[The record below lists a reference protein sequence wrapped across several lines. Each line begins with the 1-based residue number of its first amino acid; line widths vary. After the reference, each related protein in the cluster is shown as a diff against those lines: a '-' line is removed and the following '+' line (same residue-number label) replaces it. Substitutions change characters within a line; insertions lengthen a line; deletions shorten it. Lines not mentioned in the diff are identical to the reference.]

1 MKKENI
7 LYLMR
12 STTSKTFYYVLIL
25 LLNDEMSETYSLL
38 YTIWLAEN
46 MIITL
51 HCFYYICY
59 SKKSKYPLFILKNVI
74 RTGTPK
80 QAID

>member
-25 LLNDEMSETYSLL
+25 LSNDEMSETYSLL
-38 YTIWLAEN
+38 HTI
-46 MIITL
+46 
-51 HCFYYICY
+51 
-59 SKKSKYPLFILKNVI
+59 
-74 RTGTPK
+74 
-80 QAID
+80 

>member
-25 LLNDEMSETYSLL
+25 LSNDEISETYSLL

-46 MIITL
+46 MIIAL
-51 HCFYYICY
+51 HCFDYISVIQKNLNIYY
-59 SKKSKYPLFILKNVI
+59 LFWKM
-74 RTGTPK
+74 
-80 QAID
+80 

>member
-51 HCFYYICY
+51 HCFYYISVIQNNRNIHY
-59 SKKSKYPLFILKNVI
+59 LFWKM
-74 RTGTPK
+74 
-80 QAID
+80 

>member
-25 LLNDEMSETYSLL
+25 LWNDEMSETYSLL

-46 MIITL
+46 MIIAL
-51 HCFYYICY
+51 HCFDYISVIQKNLNIHY
-59 SKKSKYPLFILKNVI
+59 LFWKM
-74 RTGTPK
+74 
-80 QAID
+80 